1 MISRS
6 ELLTATTTIAA
17 ALAGTTAWSGS
28 GVQGWA
34 VFFCPTGRQY
44 WRGREVGQR
53 FWRRLKVVR
62 RGIVSALRF
71 CDVGSGRRFKHAV
84 VLGD

>member
-28 GVQGWA
+28 GA
-34 VFFCPTGRQY
+34 
-44 WRGREVGQR
+44 
-53 FWRRLKVVR
+53 RRTEPCSSVR
-62 RGIVSALRF
+62 RGASTGA
-71 CDVGSGRRFKHAV
+71 GGRRIRG
-84 VLGD
+84 LGDV